1 MAFLLDDDHRQ
12 IVQEA
17 ERLLADGFSPD
28 RLRDLLERT
37 GSHDEVFWT
46 ACRDMGWTAITIA
59 EEHGGLGLGPIE
71 LCLTTQVAG
80 RFAAGAPFLSTSFG
94 LSEALRVHGSTE
106 ARASHLPGLAT
117 GEAIG
122 AIHLSS
128 ALDGGDPPALR
139 DGALHGAMGPVA
151 AGLQAG
157 VLVTL
162 ARDEATASDVL
173 VLVELDAGTCRIP
186 VQTFD
191 NSRGYADLTFEGAPA
206 TILVAQDARKAALD
220 LLARVAVVVAFEQL
234 GVAEACLDRARAFAN
249 ERQAFGQPIG
259 TCQAITQRIA
269 EIDVATE
276 LARGAALRAVL
287 ALRDDTDD
295 LVAQAG
301 AARLCAIEASELAAR
316 EAIQTHGAIGVTW
329 EHDLHLFY
337 RRSRALAL
345 ELGAAGRWEDVVAER
360 LFDRHAGGLAA

>member
-1 MAFLLDDDHRQ
+1 MAFLLDDDQRQ
-12 IVQEA
+12 IVREA
-17 ERLLADGFSPD
+17 ERLLADAFSPD
-28 RLRDLLERT
+28 RLRGLLERT

-46 ACRDMGWTAITIA
+46 ACREMGWTAITVA
-59 EEHGGLGLGPIE
+59 EEHGGLGLGPVE
-71 LCLTTQVAG
+71 LCLTAQVAG

-94 LSEALRVHGSTE
+94 VSEALRRHATPEVR
-106 ARASHLPGLAT
+106 ARLLPDLAS

-122 AIHLSS
+122 AIDLSA
-128 ALDGGDPPALR
+128 ALDGVGPPELR
-139 DGALHGAMGPVA
+139 DGVLHGALGPVA

-157 VLVTL
+157 LLVTL
-162 ARDEATASDVL
+162 AHDVAAKTEVL
-173 VLVELDAGTCRIP
+173 ALVELGARTRRVP

-191 NSRGYADLTFEGAPA
+191 NSRGYADLTFDGAPA
-206 TILVAQDARKAALD
+206 TILVATDARKAALD

-234 GVAEACLDRARAFAN
+234 GVAEACLERARAFAN

-259 TCQAITQRIA
+259 KFQAIKHRVA
-269 EIDVATE
+269 EIYVATE

-287 ALRDDTDD
+287 ALRDDADD
-295 LVAQAG
+295 LVIRAG

-329 EHDLHLFY
+329 EHDLHLYY

-360 LFDRHAGGLAA
+360 LVARHAKDLTA

>member
-28 RLRDLLERT
+28 RLRDLLDRT
-37 GSHDEVFWT
+37 GRHDEVFWT
-46 ACRDMGWTAITIA
+46 ACREMGWTAITVA

-71 LCLTTQVAG
+71 LCLTAQVTG
-80 RFAAGAPFLSTSFG
+80 RFVAGAPFLSTSFG
-94 LSEALRVHGSTE
+94 VSEALRLYGASTVQ
-106 ARASHLPGLAT
+106 AAHLPGLAT
-117 GEAIG
+117 GETIG
-122 AIHLSS
+122 AIHLSA
-128 ALDGGDPPALR
+128 ALDGGDLPTLR
-139 DGALHGAMGPVA
+139 DGGLYGALGPIT
-151 AGLQAG
+151 AGLQAAI
-157 VLVTL
+157 LVTL
-162 ARDEATASDVL
+162 AHDTATGADVL
-173 VLVELDAGTCRIP
+173 ALVELDDRTRRTA
-186 VQTFD
+186 VATFD

-206 TILVAQDARKAALD
+206 TILATTDARVAALD
-220 LLARVAVVVAFEQL
+220 LLARVAVVLAFEQL
-234 GVAEACLDRARAFAN
+234 GVAEACLERARLFAN

-259 TCQAITQRIA
+259 KFQAIKHRIA
-269 EIDVATE
+269 EIYVATE

-287 ALRDDTDD
+287 ALRDDADD
-295 LVAQAG
+295 LVIRAG

-360 LFDRHAGGLAA
+360 LVSQGVAA

>member
-94 LSEALRVHGSTE
+94 LSEALRVHGSAE

-117 GEAIG
+117 GETIG

-128 ALDGGDPPALR
+128 ALDGGDPPVLR

-162 ARDEATASDVL
+162 ARDEATGSDVL
-173 VLVELDAGTCRIP
+173 ALVELDARTRRIP

-259 TCQAITQRIA
+259 KFQAIKHRIA
-269 EIDVATE
+269 EIYVATE

>member
-17 ERLLADGFSPD
+17 ERLLGDGFSPD
-28 RLRDLLERT
+28 RLRGLLERT
-37 GSHDEVFWT
+37 GAHDEVFWT
-46 ACRDMGWTAITIA
+46 GCREMGWTAITIA

-71 LCLTTQVAG
+71 LCLTVQVAG

-94 LSEALRVHGSTE
+94 VSEALRRHGGSL
-106 ARASHLPGLAT
+106 ARVAHLPGLAT
-117 GEAIG
+117 GETIG
-122 AIHLSS
+122 AVHLSP
-128 ALDGGDPPALR
+128 ALDGGERPVFR
-139 DGALHGAMGPVA
+139 DGGLHGAAGPVA

-157 VLVTL
+157 LLVTL
-162 ARDEATASDVL
+162 ARDAASGADVL
-173 VLVELDAGTCRIP
+173 ALVELDGRTRRTA

-191 NSRGYADLTFEGAPA
+191 NSRGYADLAFDGAPA
-206 TILVAQDARKAALD
+206 VVLGAENAVGAALD

-234 GVAEACLDRARAFAN
+234 GVAEACLERARTFAN

-259 TCQAITQRIA
+259 KFQAVKHRIA
-269 EIDVATE
+269 EIYVATE

-287 ALRDDTDD
+287 ALRDDADD
-295 LVAQAG
+295 LVLRAG
-301 AARLCAIEASELAAR
+301 AARLLATDASELAAR

-337 RRSRALAL
+337 RRGRALAL
-345 ELGAAGRWEDVVAER
+345 ELGASSAWEDLVA
-360 LFDRHAGGLAA
+360 DRVLALAAEEIAA

>member
-1 MAFLLDDDHRQ
+1 MAFLLDDDQRQ
-12 IVQEA
+12 IVREA

-37 GSHDEVFWT
+37 GRHDEVFWT
-46 ACRDMGWTAITIA
+46 ACREMGWTAITVA
-59 EEHGGLGLGPIE
+59 EEHGGLDLGPVE
-71 LCLTTQVAG
+71 LCLTGQVAG

-94 LSEALRVHGSTE
+94 VSEALRRHAPPEVG
-106 ARASHLPGLAT
+106 ARLLPGLAA
-117 GEAIG
+117 GETIG
-122 AIHLSS
+122 AVDLCA
-128 ALDGGDPPALR
+128 ALDGGGSLQLCN
-139 DGALHGAMGPVA
+139 GALHGARGPIA
-151 AGLQAG
+151 AGLQASL
-157 VLVTL
+157 LVTL
-162 ARDEATASDVL
+162 AHDVATETEVL
-173 VLVELDAGTCRIP
+173 ALVELDARTRRGP

-191 NSRGYADLTFEGAPA
+191 NSRGYADLTFDGAPA
-206 TILVAQDARKAALD
+206 TVLVAADARKAALE

-234 GVAEACLDRARAFAN
+234 GVAEACLERARGFAN

-259 TCQAITQRIA
+259 KFQAIKHRIA
-269 EIDVATE
+269 EIYVATE

-287 ALRDDTDD
+287 ALRDDADD
-295 LVAQAG
+295 LVIRAG

-329 EHDLHLFY
+329 EHDLHLYY

-360 LFDRHAGGLAA
+360 LVARHAKDLTA

>member
-17 ERLLADGFSPD
+17 ERLLGDGFSPD
-28 RLRDLLERT
+28 RLRELLEKT
-37 GSHDEVFWT
+37 GAYDEAFWT
-46 ACRDMGWTAITIA
+46 GCREMGWTAITIA

-71 LCLTTQVAG
+71 LCLTAQVTG
-80 RFAAGAPFLSTSFG
+80 RFVVGAPFLSTSFG
-94 LSEALRVHGSTE
+94 VSEALRLHGASL
-106 ARASHLPGLAT
+106 ARIAHLPGLAT
-117 GEAIG
+117 GETIG
-122 AIHLSS
+122 AVHLSS
-128 ALDGGDPPALR
+128 AVDGGDLPALR
-139 DGALHGAMGPVA
+139 DGALYGALGPVS

-162 ARDEATASDVL
+162 AEDAASGADVL
-173 VLVELDAGTCRIP
+173 VLVVLDEHTRRTP

-191 NSRGYADLTFEGAPA
+191 NSRGYADLAFDGAPA
-206 TILVAQDARKAALD
+206 TVLVTADARAAALD
-220 LLARVAVVVAFEQL
+220 LLARVAVVAAFEQI
-234 GVAEACLDRARAFAN
+234 GVAEACLERARAFAN

-259 TCQAITQRIA
+259 KFQAIKHRIA
-269 EIDVATE
+269 EIYVATE

-287 ALRDDTDD
+287 ALRDDADD
-295 LVAQAG
+295 LVILAG

-337 RRSRALAL
+337 RRGRALAL

-360 LFDRHAGGLAA
+360 ILALSAKGVAA